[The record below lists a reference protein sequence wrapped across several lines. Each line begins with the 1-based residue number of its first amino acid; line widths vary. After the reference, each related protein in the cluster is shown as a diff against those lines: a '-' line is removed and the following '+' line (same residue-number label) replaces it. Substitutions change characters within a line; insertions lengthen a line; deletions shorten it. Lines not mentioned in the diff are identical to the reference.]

1 MTKGSYSRLIIAIP
15 LALYGIFW
23 IGYYFASIGDPYYS
37 LGFKYL
43 VFGSLYASAGY
54 LSYIPIRGKAAI
66 PHTWSDEQ
74 TTWFCIVTCSL
85 VFLLLPMKYI
95 PIDFFNSPWEDG
107 LPLSLLAIAFITAM
121 NMRLEKRKGYRL
133 VFGCIALSIVAVL
146 ALVAWIVIS
155 VIASL
160 P

>member
-1 MTKGSYSRLIIAIP
+1 MTRGSYSRLIIAIP

-23 IGYYFASIGDPYYS
+23 IGYYFLSIGDYYS

-43 VFGSLYASAGY
+43 VFGALYASAGY
-54 LSYIPIRGKAAI
+54 LAYIPIRGRAAI
-66 PHTWSDEQ
+66 PHTWSDKQ
-74 TTWFCIVTCSL
+74 VTWFCIVTCGL
-85 VFLLLPMKYI
+85 IFLLLPMSNI
-95 PIDFFNSPWEDG
+95 PIDFFNTPWEDG
-107 LPLSLLAIAFITAM
+107 LPLSFLAIALVTAM

-133 VFGCIALSIVAVL
+133 IFGCIALSIVGVL
-146 ALVAWIVIS
+146 AVVAWAVIS